1 MVCRHE
7 IGFELTNLVK
17 TGEVSNWLYTH
28 KNMRARYIYPTC
40 KITKAGARDLRV
52 QRTPRNKR
60 QKAREPAEER
70 EDKRDRCFAEEQG
83 KKEGDMKNKSFV
95 SDANTSTAFEG
106 VQRAIMAYFVE
117 EEALEVRGR
126 KLRRLFRQNL
136 EAALGISSLGR

>member
-83 KKEGDMKNKSFV
+83 KKEADMKNKRCGKYSAAHQNQAPHRMHTEDH
-95 SDANTSTAFEG
+95 SGSISCAF
-106 VQRAIMAYFVE
+106 
-117 EEALEVRGR
+117 
-126 KLRRLFRQNL
+126 
-136 EAALGISSLGR
+136 ISCAFI